1 MEPNVGPGNGV
12 SMDTVS
18 QCLKGGLQKMDWG
31 TIQELEVGV
40 NGHHGEN
47 VLELVELE
55 LNLELASVTIQ
66 DQLMEV
72 TLVLAKGK
80 NLDFVA

>member
-1 MEPNVGPGNGV
+1 MG
-12 SMDTVS
+12 
-18 QCLKGGLQKMDWG
+18 
-31 TIQELEVGV
+31 VGV